1 MSPERA
7 DRSTP
12 PRVCAVYIESV
23 LFPSLSQTIAWGVF
37 SWEHLSWWGPSFS
50 GLTMSYVLI
59 AQQHQRHGSKVQT
72 WTRPLSAKRSPESL
86 CCLHIKCGFP
96 GYFQSS
102 SPTTSAISRRCLQQ
116 VLEVLDII
124 NSWAVPKYIM
134 PWHNLSLCRKHP
146 FPLPPG
152 QHGTQ
157 THSSFK
163 KNIFY
168 WSIVE
173 LLCITHYCSI
183 AKWLSFARIYI
194 IFHVPF
200 HYGLSQDIE
209 DSFLCYTAGPY
220 CVSILYIIVCIC

>member
-1 MSPERA
+1 MTTSGSNVTDSSREGWRLGFSLTLWIDLASLSLSFLPFRGTIVSPERA

-12 PRVCAVYIESV
+12 PRVCAAYIESV

-157 THSSFK
+157 SHSSFK
-163 KNIFY
+163 KKYF
-168 WSIVE
+168 
-173 LLCITHYCSI
+173 
-183 AKWLSFARIYI
+183 
-194 IFHVPF
+194 
-200 HYGLSQDIE
+200 IE
-209 DSFLCYTAGPY
+209 
-220 CVSILYIIVCIC
+220 V